1 MLEDGKEV
9 KDKEWIRRLSEESYN
24 KHIDQKLKEHKENLL
39 INYNGDVNQWMQ
51 SKDNDNLRKE
61 NQIINNETL

>member
-9 KDKEWIRRLSEESYN
+9 KDKEWIKRLSEESYN
-24 KHIDQKLKEHKENLL
+24 KHIDQKLKEHRENLL